1 MTFWAKVVSGNK
13 TRSSRSHV
21 DSRWRG
27 NSTSP
32 LRYTTS
38 ATKRATSSM
47 PALKMSC
54 RPCERDADTMSVSNE
69 TYNHN
74 MITRSI
80 RRLLMM
86 NFADEDVLLE
96 ETSVEQLSTFNQV
109 CRFSRL
115 VLTSPART
123 IGYYTR
129 KIFTTT
135 ATVLL
140 MFIKIILLRPR
151 LPSDA

>member
-1 MTFWAKVVSGNK
+1 
-13 TRSSRSHV
+13 
-21 DSRWRG
+21 
-27 NSTSP
+27 
-32 LRYTTS
+32 
-38 ATKRATSSM
+38 M

-54 RPCERDADTMSVSNE
+54 RPCERDADTISVSSE
-69 TYNHN
+69 TYNYN

-80 RRLLMM
+80 RRLLTM

-129 KIFTTT
+129 NIFTTT
-135 ATVLL
+135 ASVLL
-140 MFIKIILLRPR
+140 MFIKIFLSRPR
-151 LPSDA
+151 LISAA